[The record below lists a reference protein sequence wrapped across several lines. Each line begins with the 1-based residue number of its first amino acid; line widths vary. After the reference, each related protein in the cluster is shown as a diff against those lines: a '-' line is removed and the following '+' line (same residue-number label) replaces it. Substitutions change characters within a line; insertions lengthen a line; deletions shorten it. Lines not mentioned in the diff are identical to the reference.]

1 MELQVRSLEE
11 EDFEH
16 LDKWWYEW
24 NGSVVDHDILPKT
37 GFIAEHN
44 SKPVSAIFMFK
55 TNSNSAAIQW
65 VVSDKNYR
73 EDNRNLILKELIKAC
88 EDEWR
93 KEGGKFLFFWGNIQ
107 SFNNNL
113 KEIGFATGDTGYE
126 QLIKKI

>member
-1 MELQVRSLEE
+1 MEIQVRSLEDK
-11 EDFEH
+11 DFEH

-24 NGSVVDHDILPKT
+24 NGSIVDHDILPKT
-37 GFIAEHN
+37 GFIAECGG
-44 SKPVSAIFMFK
+44 KPVSAIFMFK

-88 EDEWR
+88 EEEW
-93 KEGGKFLFFWGNIQ
+93 KKDGGKFLFFWGNIK

-113 KEIGFATGDTGYE
+113 KEIGFLTGDTGYE
-126 QLIKKI
+126 QLIKRI